1 MKLYSHDEPE
11 LQFAQAPHIC
21 PRSGIT
27 RYGVYDSLQESRRQ
41 RIHIGA
47 VGNAQGLEKLSQWL
61 DVCSKEIPGK
71 VGDAHPNL
79 FPAFCGFNR
88 ASGFKAE
95 FLVSSE
101 IVRQIANA
109 DLKSINKVELWD
121 RRVESAVD
129 LYYREVKFLVQ
140 NRTVD
145 VIVCVVPD
153 SLYSKVAVDTGHDTN
168 EEAEDS
174 AQSGDD
180 DVPASA
186 EDEDDD
192 ELNELEVNFRRMLKA
207 RTMSLGRPIQIVREH
222 SLGLDVADQQDGATK
237 AWNFCTGLYY
247 KSGQTI
253 PWKMVGD
260 HNRPSVCA
268 VGIAFYRS
276 RDRQTL
282 NTSLAQIFDELGN
295 GLILRGTPVQQDKLD
310 RRPFL
315 SAEQAADL
323 VARALAEYRDAVR
336 TMPARLVIHKSSNFR
351 QSELDGIRQATKA
364 AGVSAVDFVTV
375 ATSKMRLFRGK
386 AYPPY
391 RGTRIE
397 LDAGHQLLYTRG
409 SVPYYSTYTGKYL
422 PEPLELRIVD
432 SEESPAVLSQEIL
445 ALTKM
450 NWNNTQFDGKFPV
463 TIGCARKVGEILKYV
478 SAEERPQI
486 RYSFYM

>member
-1 MKLYSHDEPE
+1 MKLFSLDEPE
-11 LQFAQAPHIC
+11 LQFAEAPHIC
-21 PRSGIT
+21 PRAGIT
-27 RYGVYDSLQESRRQ
+27 RYSVYDSLQQSRRE

-47 VGNAQGLEKLSQWL
+47 VGNSQGLEKLSRWL
-61 DVCSKEIPGK
+61 EICSKEIAGK
-71 VGDAHPNL
+71 PSDSHPNL

-88 ASGFKAE
+88 HSGFKAD

-101 IVRQIANA
+101 IARQIANS
-109 DLKSINKVELWD
+109 DLKSIPKIEMWD
-121 RRVESAVD
+121 KRVESAVE

-153 SLYSKVAVDTGHDTN
+153 SLYSKVAVEDGLEKN
-168 EEAEDS
+168 ETVEDS
-174 AQSGDD
+174 PEKGELEVES
-180 DVPASA
+180 
-186 EDEDDD
+186 DDD
-192 ELNELEVNFRRMLKA
+192 EDEFNELEANFRRMLKA

-237 AWNFCTGLYY
+237 AWNFCTALYY

-253 PWKMVGD
+253 PWKLVRD
-260 HNRPSVCA
+260 ANRPSACA
-268 VGIAFYRS
+268 VGISFYRS

-295 GLILRGTPVQQDKLD
+295 GLILRGTSVQQDKLD
-310 RRPFL
+310 RRPYL
-315 SAEQAADL
+315 STEQAADL
-323 VARALAEYRDAVR
+323 VERALSEYRDAVR
-336 TMPARLVIHKSSNFR
+336 TMPARLVIHKSSKFR
-351 QSELDGIRQATKA
+351 QCEIEGIRQATQN
-364 AGVSAVDFVTV
+364 AGVGAVDFVTV
-375 ATSKMRLFRGK
+375 GISRMRLFRGSL
-386 AYPPY
+386 YPPY

-397 LDAGHQLLYTRG
+397 LESGLQLLYTRG
-409 SVPYYSTYTGKYL
+409 SVPYYSTYTGRYL
-422 PEPLELRIVD
+422 PEPLELRIID

-463 TIGCARKVGEILKYV
+463 TIGCARKVGEILKYL
-478 SAEERPQI
+478 SPEELPQI

>member
-1 MKLYSHDEPE
+1 M
-11 LQFAQAPHIC
+11 
-21 PRSGIT
+21 
-27 RYGVYDSLQESRRQ
+27 GV
-41 RIHIGA
+41 
-47 VGNAQGLEKLSQWL
+47 
-61 DVCSKEIPGK
+61 
-71 VGDAHPNL
+71 DA
-79 FPAFCGFNR
+79 
-88 ASGFKAE
+88 
-95 FLVSSE
+95 
-101 IVRQIANA
+101 
-109 DLKSINKVELWD
+109 
-121 RRVESAVD
+121 
-129 LYYREVKFLVQ
+129 
-140 NRTVD
+140 
-145 VIVCVVPD
+145 
-153 SLYSKVAVDTGHDTN
+153 N

-174 AQSGDD
+174 AQPGEDE
-180 DVPASA
+180 VLELG

-192 ELNELEVNFRRMLKA
+192 EFNDLEVNFRRMLKA

-253 PWKMVGD
+253 PWKMITD

-268 VGIAFYRS
+268 IGIAFYRS

-323 VARALAEYRDAVR
+323 VARALSEYRDAVR

-397 LDAGHQLLYTRG
+397 LDAGLQLLYTRG

-450 NWNNTQFDGKFPV
+450 NWNNTQFYGKFPV
-463 TIGCARKVGEILKYV
+463 TIACARKVGEILKYV
-478 SAEERPQI
+478 SPEERPQI